1 MQLVAVLPDGSLS
14 VLGRSWYSRLGCE
27 LAFIHAQAHAREQAN
42 TTALSSLGGDASTPL
57 QRARAVVPA
66 ASAAGEVA
74 AAGYDSVLGAV
85 VALLWC
91 GSRTVFICLK
101 RLRHCC
107 LDIRASKCTPQLHA
121 KSRLRAVPS
130 SAAAHR
136 RRPVYVPQ
144 IGAKHVW
151 ASVHAVPWAVGFE
164 TGVEWRV
171 DALSWASAQQA
182 RTRACSVA
190 TALTARLCGRSSPQ
204 HRRVILVRHCQTVS
218 L

>member
-144 IGAKHVW
+144 TGAKHVW
-151 ASVHAVPWAVGFE
+151 ASVHAVPWAMGFG
-164 TGVEWRV
+164 TWSRV
-171 DALSWASAQQA
+171 AGGHLVLGQRSAGPDSSVLGGHSSDCLAVRAQLSSAPAGNIGAL
-182 RTRACSVA
+182 
-190 TALTARLCGRSSPQ
+190 LPKLFP
-204 HRRVILVRHCQTVS
+204 
-218 L
+218 